1 MILMKLLE
9 SIGKRIEGTAKTMLT
24 CFIANKRG
32 VRFYERL
39 GYEKYEDTPG
49 PRILRNGTK
58 VECDYVI
65 LCKDIT

>member
-1 MILMKLLE
+1 MNLLE
-9 SIGKRIEGTAKTMLT
+9 SIGKRIKGTEQIMLT
-24 CFIANKRG
+24 CFVANERG
-32 VRFYERL
+32 VRFYDRL
-39 GYEKYEDTPG
+39 GYKKYENTPG